1 MNEKWNEYVGKTK
14 GFFEKIPKIQK
25 TIILAAFLIVPVV
38 IVAMSFFNKEEYS
51 ILFSDLNRDEAGVI
65 IGKIQEMDI
74 PYKYENDGTV
84 QVASS
89 REDEAR
95 AKLIAEGYPKSGFSY
110 DVFRDNVNMSTT
122 DFEKKSYQIF
132 DLQNRLAA
140 TIRMFEGV
148 KDAQVTISPAGDRK
162 YVLEKDKVDAKASIV
177 VIMKDGSS
185 PTENQV
191 KGIRRLVTKSIP
203 QLNIEDVVILDGNGE
218 EVTVTD
224 NASAEG
230 ATQIKAKLEREIESN
245 IEKKVNKVISP
256 IYGEDNIRISAH
268 AELDLDKKI
277 KEMINYIPTA
287 SQRGVIAQ
295 EDLGTETEGG
305 TIGARGIPGTETNAD
320 IPVYSRAES
329 QGNEKYLRDE
339 VSLKYLVNQ
348 IKEQVEN
355 DAGELETLTVS
366 LVINSDY
373 IPQVEIDQLKELV
386 GVTAGIPTEDVKEKV
401 VVYFSEFAKPVEVPE
416 ETETEIPVETILG
429 IEKPLFFKLLI
440 AVGSVVFLLLFL
452 IIFLLIRRRK
462 KKKLQAENLFDTSET
477 ELALAEQKKRLQ
489 EQLANREMLE
499 LKDEETVMVRNRI
512 RDFAESNP
520 EASAELIRGWL
531 NGGVSD
537 E

>member
-1 MNEKWNEYVGKTK
+1 MKEKWNEYRGKA
-14 GFFEKIPKIQK
+14 GEFFGKIPKIQK
-25 TIILAAFLIVPVV
+25 IIIIAVCMIVPVA
-38 IVAMSFFNKEEYS
+38 IFAMSFFNKEEYS
-51 ILFSDLNRDEAGVI
+51 VLFSDLNQDEAGVI
-65 IGKIQEMDI
+65 ISKIQEMNV

-84 QVASS
+84 QVAPEK
-89 REDEAR
+89 EDEVR

-110 DVFRDNVNMSTT
+110 DVFRENVNMSTT

-162 YVLEKDKVDAKASIV
+162 YVLEKDKVDAKASVV
-177 VIMKDGSS
+177 VIMRDGSS

-191 KGIRRLVTKSIP
+191 KGIQRLVTKSIP

-224 NASAEG
+224 EKSAEG
-230 ATQIKAKLEREIESN
+230 ATQIKAKLEKEIETN
-245 IEKKVNKVISP
+245 IEKKINKVISP
-256 IYGEDNIRISAH
+256 IYGEDNIRVSVY

-287 SQRGVIAQ
+287 SQRGVISQ
-295 EDLGTETEGG
+295 EDLGTATEGG
-305 TIGARGIPGTETNAD
+305 SIGARGIPGTETNAD

-386 GVTAGIPTEDVKEKV
+386 GVTAGIGAGDVKEKV
-401 VVYFSEFAKPVEVPE
+401 VVYFSEFAKPAEVVEEKEPEVP
-416 ETETEIPVETILG
+416 VESILG
-429 IEKPLFFKLLI
+429 IEKSLFWKLVI
-440 AVGSVVFLLLFL
+440 AVGTAIFLLLFL
-452 IIFLLIRRRK
+452 IVFLLLRRRK
-462 KKKLQAENLFDTSET
+462 KRRMQGESLLET
-477 ELALAEQKKRLQ
+477 GEEELALAEQKRRLR

-499 LKDEETVMVRNRI
+499 LKDEETVAVRNRI
-512 RDFAESNP
+512 REFAGSNP
-520 EASAELIRGWL
+520 EASADLIRGWL